1 MRCTLARRTA
11 SCVDCRVEMWGFAK
25 RYEPWSRLPCGE
37 SVSVIRP
44 AWRSDLLDLR
54 AIPHPVLPF
63 GQGRTFG
70 DTCSNPG
77 GVVIDTEKLD
87 RFIAFDRDSGRLT
100 CESGTTLAQILE
112 VVAPR
117 GWFLPV
123 CPGTKH
129 VSVGG
134 AIAHDIHGKN
144 HPRTGTFGEHVVRLE
159 LLRSSGE
166 RLVCDRD
173 ENADLFRATIGGL
186 GLTGLILSAEL
197 ELQRTASPLLDT
209 ETVRG
214 TRLDEFFDFAEHAA
228 SDWEYHVTWVDSFA
242 RGEPGATMLIVRA
255 NTADAPTNA
264 RTPRQLRLPASVP
277 TPLFNRLSIR
287 ALNVAYYRSHV
298 RTITRRRA
306 HYEAACSRRTASTP
320 PTTSTAGAACG
331 RISVSCRSPPLARRC
346 RRCCDRVS
354 RAGDKSWG
362 TVLKVFGE
370 RSAPGLLSF
379 TGPGISV
386 TVGFPNWG
394 ERCLRVLGELD
405 RIVLDAGGKLY
416 PAKDA
421 RMPPEVFQRSFPAWE
436 EFSRLVDP
444 QFSSRFWQRVSGA
457 VQRPV

>member
-1 MRCTLARRTA
+1 
-11 SCVDCRVEMWGFAK
+11 MWGSAK

-44 AWRSDLLDLR
+44 VWRSDPLDLR

-70 DTCSNPG
+70 DTCANPG

-87 RFIAFDRDSGRLT
+87 RFIAFDPASGRLA

-112 VVAPR
+112 LVVPR

-166 RLVCDRD
+166 RLSCDR
-173 ENADLFRATIGGL
+173 EQNADLFRATIGGL

-197 ELQRTASPLLDT
+197 ALQRTALPLLDT
-209 ETVRG
+209 ETVRCNH
-214 TRLDEFFDFAEHAA
+214 LDEFFDFAEHAA
-228 SDWEYHVTWVDSFA
+228 GDWEYHVTWVDSFG
-242 RGEPGATMLIVRA
+242 RGEPGAKMLIVRA
-255 NTADAPTNA
+255 DTAHASTDT
-264 RTPRQLRLPASVP
+264 RTPRQLRLPSGIP

-298 RTITRRRA
+298 RPVTRRRA
-306 HYEAACSRRTASTP
+306 HYEAFLFPQDGLHPTNDVYGRRGVWSYQCLLPFAS
-320 PTTSTAGAACG
+320 ARGAVPEML
-331 RISVSCRSPPLARRC
+331 R
-346 RRCCDRVS
+346 RVS
-354 RAGDKSWG
+354 RAGDESWG

-370 RSAPGLLSF
+370 RTAPGLLSF

-394 ERCLRVLGELD
+394 ERCLHVLGELD

-421 RMPPEVFQRSFPAWE
+421 RMPADVFQRSFPTWE
-436 EFSRLVDP
+436 TFARLVDP
-444 QFSSRFWQRVSGA
+444 RFSSRFWQRVSGP
-457 VQRPV
+457 VQSAG